1 MENVLL
7 DAVDDPSLPEIASGP
22 APPVTLSELVVS
34 GLVLSQKRD
43 KDINGLQSFK

>member
-1 MENVLL
+1 MPAPPSMVSRMENVLL

-34 GLVLSQKRD
+34 GLISNLHK
-43 KDINGLQSFK
+43 